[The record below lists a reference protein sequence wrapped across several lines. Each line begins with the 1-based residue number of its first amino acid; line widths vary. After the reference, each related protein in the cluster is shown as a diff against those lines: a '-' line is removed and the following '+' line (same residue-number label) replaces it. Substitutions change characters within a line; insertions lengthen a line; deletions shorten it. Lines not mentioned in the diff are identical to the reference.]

1 VPPRRSAPD
10 ERRLRALEKIK
21 QIHDF
26 LVAEFPSEQSSYAP
40 DENLLAQGII
50 DSMGLLKLVT
60 FLETAFEIETNDEDL
75 VPENFTTL
83 EKICRFVERKRN
95 A

>member
-1 VPPRRSAPD
+1 MD
-10 ERRLRALEKIK
+10 TIK
-21 QIHDF
+21 EIHDF

-60 FLETAFEIETNDEDL
+60 FLETKFDIETTDEDL

-83 EKICRFVERKRN
+83 EMIRDFVERKRN
-95 A
+95 G

>member
-1 VPPRRSAPD
+1 MK
-10 ERRLRALEKIK
+10 E
-21 QIHDF
+21 IHDF

-60 FLETAFEIETNDEDL
+60 FLENRFDIETTDEDL
-75 VPENFTTL
+75 VPDNFTTL
-83 EKICRFVERKRN
+83 EMIRDFVERKRN